1 MTNEN
6 NENKE
11 LEQNEQTH
19 QDNQEIEN
27 SNDSESTDNNKAE
40 EIAEPK
46 QESQNEENT
55 SVKEPEGSADEVKTE
70 FSVPPPPEFLDPKE
84 ELKRREEEK
93 KAAQEEKKKQ
103 EEEEKAKKEAEKEE
117 EKKKEAY
124 VPDPNFE
131 APVNEEAQKKQNA
144 EFEKLLNEVTELHGK
159 KEDITDYR
167 NTRKLIV
174 TLRERVSA
182 LFLISAEQKDSL
194 ISKIQ
199 EIFEHIAEKQEK
211 ERENINQVYDENLEK
226 IKPTIEEGIK
236 KALENELFK
245 DARKELIELQK
256 KVREVKLRPSDRD
269 NIFAKIQE
277 GFDEVNAREEKYR
290 ESFEMESSENYI
302 QIKPKVEKAAENAK
316 TTEKFNDARKELIE
330 LQKELKEVKL
340 TRTNRDE
347 LFGIVREAFNEL
359 NAKQDK
365 ERAEFLEKAEEEYP
379 KAAQIVDE
387 AIKFSVDPDNITK
400 ARPKLIEAQNKLKDF
415 TLTRQQRDEL
425 FGKIREIFN
434 QLNENNEE
442 NTEEFQKEASLNFA
456 KLEIKVNEAV
466 ANVEYS
472 EDFRDIREGLIMV
485 QDEIKIVKL
494 KRNQRNELLS
504 RVRKGFEK
512 FDKKRKDYNDRRK
525 EEKTRKLKNIVE
537 TLEEKN
543 KRFQEN
549 IETDKASLSEQEA
562 KLESA
567 TDEEKAEIEKSI
579 KSLNDKIT
587 SREKNLE
594 QNNARIE
601 DINKE
606 LAKLNK

>member
-226 IKPTIEEGIK
+226 INPTIEEGIK

-494 KRNQRNELLS
+494 KRNHRNELLS

-594 QNNARIE
+594 QNNARID